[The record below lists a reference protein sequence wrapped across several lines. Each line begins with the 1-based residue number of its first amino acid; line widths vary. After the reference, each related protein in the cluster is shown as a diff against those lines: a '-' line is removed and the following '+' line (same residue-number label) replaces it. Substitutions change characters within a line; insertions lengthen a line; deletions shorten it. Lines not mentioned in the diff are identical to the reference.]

1 MPAFRW
7 KGKIVCCFAICKS
20 HLGYYPYSG
29 KVLIKLKDELEKIK
43 LVYSSGA
50 LQIPYDKKINKSLI
64 VKMLKLRQT
73 EILESLNKK

>member
-1 MPAFRW
+1 
-7 KGKIVCCFAICKS
+7 
-20 HLGYYPYSG
+20 
-29 KVLIKLKDELEKIK
+29 LIKLKDELEKIK